1 MIPNTIILDQVN
13 ISYGSKEKNRRKLE
27 ISEFD
32 AMKKKISKR
41 VFNFLEINKNRS
53 FCSTILISYI
63 FIHLWWSYKQL
74 SNNLAALFKIRA
86 HVHVLTPFHYAVWL
100 FCFFKH
106 CQWLWNTGQLQYWQL
121 QLKLVPSN
129 NELSCV
135 ELIFMNKFFNAATL
149 VKM

>member
-1 MIPNTIILDQVN
+1 MGPKKKIGENWKFPNLMLW
-13 ISYGSKEKNRRKLE
+13 R
-27 ISEFD
+27 
-32 AMKKKISKR
+32 KKISKR

-74 SNNLAALFKIRA
+74 SNNLAALFKIGA
-86 HVHVLTPFHYAVWL
+86 HVHVLTPFRYAVWL